1 MSHPPAPLPKSIFVA
16 AFAVAASSLAPLRR
30 LPVSAQPIAPSSLA
44 RRDTTLRRYITAIG
58 RGIVAAGR
66 ARRLFYER
74 GAAMHAAPTPRA
86 PHVDARIRAIA
97 GSATVRAAI
106 GPVAPAEH
114 PEHAWVELGENH
126 VTLFW
131 RGDLIQGDR
140 QTRALKDGGVVKV
153 DRVDAF
159 WAPSRDRFLAAAHA
173 ARDAL
178 DAAGFPTSG
187 LVDVRWLQIGPQQSI
202 DAIRTYAGLVAT
214 IGLRRRKPIW
224 MNFSGERGHARGV

>member
-1 MSHPPAPLPKSIFVA
+1 MGHPPAPLPRSLFVA
-16 AFAVAASSLAPLRR
+16 ALAVAASSLAPMRR
-30 LPVSAQPIAPSSLA
+30 PIRAGSALAPSALS
-44 RRDTTLRRYITAIG
+44 RRNVTLSRYLTALG
-58 RGIVAAGR
+58 RGILAAGR
-66 ARRLFYER
+66 AQRLFAER
-74 GAAMHAAPTPRA
+74 GAMHAAPTLRK
-86 PHVDARIRAIA
+86 PHTDARIRAIA
-97 GSATVRAAI
+97 NSAAVRAAI
-106 GPVAPAEH
+106 GPVEAAEH

-140 QTRALKDGGVVKV
+140 QTRALKDGAVVKV